1 MIMAGAVA
9 TRSGPGGLEI
19 IDHEQYPALLPDT
32 GIEMLSEVLAENI
45 GEGGLQ
51 LRNLV
56 RVPMPAAGSTAWEI
70 PDPLTGQTEMTQE
83 IIGTWAFWQTARVYW
98 IPTADGS
105 LTGEPPDCSSAD
117 GKVPVPGGLF
127 AADGENAARNPAG
140 RCATCPM
147 SKWGSSTK
155 GKGQACAERKLLF
168 INRPGELLP
177 LYISAPPTSLDP
189 LTAFMIPLS
198 MRHMRHYSSFVFGLS
213 LTKQEK
219 NGNKYSVLKPRL
231 VGMLEGAVPRSQG
244 YALPDTPAARA
255 LAFSRGFE
263 ELLGG
268 TQGIVDMAAGQARA
282 DEQMPEDG
290 LGGDFVDEDEGT
302 AGS

>member
-1 MIMAGAVA
+1 MIMAGTVA
-9 TRSGPGGLEI
+9 TRTGPGGLEI
-19 IDHEQYPALLPDT
+19 VDHEQYPALLPET
-32 GIEMLSEVLAENI
+32 GIEMLQDVLAENI

-56 RVPMPAAGSTAWEI
+56 RVPMPAGGSTAWEI
-70 PDPLTGQTEMTQE
+70 PDVLTGENEMTQE

-105 LTGEPPDCSSAD
+105 LTGEPPDCSSAN
-117 GKVPVPGGLF
+117 GKVPVPGGLY
-127 AADGENAARNPAG
+127 AVDGENATRNPSG
-140 RCATCPM
+140 RCGPCPM
-147 SKWGSSTK
+147 SKWGSSPK

-189 LTAFMIPLS
+189 LTSFMIPLS
-198 MRHMRHYSSFVFGLS
+198 MKYMRHYSSFVFGLS
-213 LTKQEK
+213 LVKQDNGK
-219 NGNKYSVLKPRL
+219 NKWATLKPRL
-231 VGMLEGAVPRSQG
+231 VGMLEGAVPRAQG

-255 LAFSRGFE
+255 LEFSRGFE
-263 ELLGG
+263 ALLG
-268 TQGIVDMAAGQARA
+268 TQGIVDMAAGQARS

-290 LGGDFVDEDEGT
+290 LGGDFVDDSDGN
-302 AGS
+302 AGP